1 MVVVRNDNS
10 RRLVLQGGFIGV
22 RITTERVSCRRIEI
36 IFDVMQRL
44 D

>member
-22 RITTERVSCRRIEI
+22 RITTEQVSEQAYRNY
-36 IFDVMQRL
+36 F
-44 D
+44 